1 MALDKRIMDEKIQ
14 YDLNRQANEEILP
27 SQQSRITEQSQFT
40 YSLLGKKVFEKLVKK
55 IEVQWE
61 KRYKMLE
68 G

>member
-1 MALDKRIMDEKIQ
+1 MELDKRIMDEKIQ

-55 IEVQWE
+55 IEVQ
-61 KRYKMLE
+61 
-68 G
+68 

>member
-55 IEVQWE
+55 IEVQ
-61 KRYKMLE
+61 
-68 G
+68 